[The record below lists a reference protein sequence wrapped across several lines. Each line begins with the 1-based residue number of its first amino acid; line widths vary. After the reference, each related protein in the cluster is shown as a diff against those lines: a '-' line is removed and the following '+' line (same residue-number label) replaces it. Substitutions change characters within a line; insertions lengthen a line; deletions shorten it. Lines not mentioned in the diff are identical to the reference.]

1 MQAWSQ
7 SRIPDGARLI
17 FQLIN
22 GCPALVIPVSSHAP
36 ILAWSSWTLRQM
48 HDKKFNPV
56 EQYTELFIY
65 LDSIINFEVVD
76 ESKKEKY
83 KLLIT
88 KGIEMII
95 KGAVATREVDKKV
108 WELVDTDRAGIV
120 MFRYWSKSKFGILEL
135 LGNAVFPL
143 TSLNQ
148 SF

>member
-1 MQAWSQ
+1 
-7 SRIPDGARLI
+7 
-17 FQLIN
+17 
-22 GCPALVIPVSSHAP
+22 
-36 ILAWSSWTLRQM
+36 M

-120 MFRYWSKSKFGILEL
+120 MFRY
-135 LGNAVFPL
+135 
-143 TSLNQ
+143 
-148 SF
+148 